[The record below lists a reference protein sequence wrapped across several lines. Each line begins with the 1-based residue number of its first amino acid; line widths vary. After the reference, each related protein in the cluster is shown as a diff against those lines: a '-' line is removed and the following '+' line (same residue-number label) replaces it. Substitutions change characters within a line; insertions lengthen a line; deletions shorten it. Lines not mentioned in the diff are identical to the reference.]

1 MPCESEGTWKDMG
14 TVHISADSFFSG
26 KFTTLILL
34 LDVNCTL
41 PPFWEKAGL
50 SNSNSGIVNEAASD
64 LTTCLFKSCKMDF
77 FLINIK
83 F

>member
-1 MPCESEGTWKDMG
+1 MG
-14 TVHISADSFFSG
+14 TVHISADSIFSG
-26 KFTTLILL
+26 KFTTLILF

-50 SNSNSGIVNEAASD
+50 SNSSSGIVNEAASD

-77 FLINIK
+77 F
-83 F
+83 